1 MEKFVDVILPLPLAA
16 CFTYALP
23 PSLESEV
30 QQGRR
35 VVVPFGRQKFYTG
48 IVCNVHYLKPTA
60 YEVKDVLTVLDIH
73 PILLSVQFKF
83 WEWLAAYYLGTQ
95 GVVYKA
101 ELPSGLW
108 CAIVKLRG
116 VKTALVGV

>member
-30 QQGRR
+30 QPGCR
-35 VVVPFGRQKFYTG
+35 VVVPFGRKKFYTG

-73 PILLSVQFKF
+73 PILLPVQFKF
-83 WEWLAAYYLGTQ
+83 W
-95 GVVYKA
+95 
-101 ELPSGLW
+101 
-108 CAIVKLRG
+108 AIIISAHRG
-116 VKTALVGV
+116 MFTRRLFHPD